1 MKILN
6 KQLKTFLVFMNQKLI
21 RKKKMPIYWDHIL
34 KMIFSCHFSINRLL
48 GDLSG
53 TKNLIKILK
62 RTKNT
67 AKGLMIK
74 PKLKNK
80 FGLKSRKVL
89 LKKKIFNTSRKK
101 NLKISIKLQKLKRK
115 KKNTSKKKILDQ
127 MMMKIILNISKN

>member
-1 MKILN
+1 
-6 KQLKTFLVFMNQKLI
+6 
-21 RKKKMPIYWDHIL
+21 
-34 KMIFSCHFSINRLL
+34 MIFSCHFSINLLL

-67 AKGLMIK
+67 ANGLMIK

-101 NLKISIKLQKLKRK
+101 NLKIPIKPQKLKRK